1 MNSMIELPVYDDENL
16 AACSC
21 EQLIENMVRDE
32 DRVPR
37 NVIDECVRRGE
48 QMLGALAPYA
58 KPDDELEHEV
68 DGYWWLR
75 LHAIMMLGLMPGET
89 AGILLVEYIRNMC
102 RDEDMDLQ
110 EWFSGYFP
118 ALTRN
123 KPAPVIALFRDM
135 ANNMKIDWY
144 VRTNITDAVIADAQR
159 QGESALE
166 QALDWVAEFAASSEE
181 DWEFRLSVGNTLLD
195 FPRDRYREL
204 LDKLAAEQSGFGVH
218 FDKNDIDK
226 AYTKNIDTPDWER
239 FSDPWRFYEPREIA
253 NRQQRWQEEALYR
266 EEMSKELEELN
277 ELDELIDHGPYYQ
290 HHEPYQRETPR
301 IGRNDPCYCGS
312 GKKYKKCCLNKER
325 EMLH

>member
-1 MNSMIELPVYDDENL
+1 MNTTIELPVCDGENL
-16 AACSC
+16 SACSC

-37 NVIDECVRRGE
+37 NVIDECIRRGD

-58 KPDDELEHEV
+58 TPDDELEHEV

-75 LHAIMMLGLMPGET
+75 LHAIMILGLIPGET
-89 AGILLVEYIRNMC
+89 AGMLLVEYIRNMC

-123 KPAPVIALFRDM
+123 KPATVIALLRDM
-135 ANNMKIDWY
+135 SMDKKTDYLIRND
-144 VRTNITDAVIADAQR
+144 ITEAVIADALN
-159 QGESALE
+159 QGEKALE
-166 QALDWVAEFAASSEE
+166 QALDWAANNAANVEE
-181 DWEFRLSVGNTLLD
+181 DWEYRLCIANTLLD
-195 FPRDRYREL
+195 FPRERYREL

-226 AYTKNIDTPDWER
+226 AYKKNQDQPGWER
-239 FSDPWRFYEPREIA
+239 FSNPWHFYDPQEIA
-253 NRQQRWQEEALYR
+253 NRQQRWQEESLYR
-266 EEMSKELEELN
+266 EEIGR
-277 ELDELIDHGPYYQ
+277 ELDELINHSPHDQY
-290 HHEPYQRETPR
+290 HEPYQREMPK